1 MNQYKVSCSEM
12 GVSCGYS
19 ADGMKPSDVKAKLYA
34 HAQKDHLNELKDMS
48 DLQWIEMD
56 NKMNSLLMKQVG
68 KA

>member
-1 MNQYKVSCSEM
+1 MNQYKVSCRDM
-12 GVSCGYS
+12 GAACSFS
-19 ADGMKPSDVKAKLYA
+19 ADGTKPSDVKTKLYA
-34 HAQKDHLNELKDMS
+34 HAQKDHKNELKDMS